1 MADTPKPL
9 QSCWCSSSRIFS
21 PAFHAP
27 RFHNNGVS
35 QLKLMFSMRSN
46 KAKVTLSEL
55 HFDRTGLIRLI
66 FLSARHDCANKNRFR
81 HDWTTE
87 LNLRPYKLETI
98 LPFQVRW

>member
-1 MADTPKPL
+1 
-9 QSCWCSSSRIFS
+9 
-21 PAFHAP
+21 
-27 RFHNNGVS
+27 
-35 QLKLMFSMRSN
+35 MRSN
-46 KAKVTLSEL
+46 KQSDLSEL

-66 FLSARHDCANKNRFR
+66 FLSARHDCANKAF